1 MRLHGRPASPVHKEP
16 DPGFPCT
23 APPPLR
29 DQRRGSDVTPIRVG
43 GARLYVGL
51 PYGEGGLIAELLAGG
66 DVGYELSLD
75 PDVPIVVG
83 VYPMRP
89 VPRS

>member
-1 MRLHGRPASPVHKEP
+1 MHE
-16 DPGFPCT
+16 
-23 APPPLR
+23 LR
-29 DQRRGSDVTPIRVG
+29 RRFGIAGAEDDVTPIRVG
-43 GARLYVGL
+43 ASRLYVGL
-51 PYGEGGLIAELLAGG
+51 PAAEGRMMGELLSGG
-66 DVGYELSLD
+66 DVGYELSMD

>member
-1 MRLHGRPASPVHKEP
+1 MHE
-16 DPGFPCT
+16 
-23 APPPLR
+23 LR
-29 DQRRGSDVTPIRVG
+29 RRFGIWGGDDEVTPIRV
-43 GARLYVGL
+43 ADHTLFVGL
-51 PYGEGGLIAELLAGG
+51 PAAEGAMVGELLAGG

-75 PDVPIVVG
+75 PITPVIVG

>member
-1 MRLHGRPASPVHKEP
+1 MV
-16 DPGFPCT
+16 
-23 APPPLR
+23 
-29 DQRRGSDVTPIRVG
+29 
-43 GARLYVGL
+43 
-51 PYGEGGLIAELLAGG
+51 AELLSGG

-75 PDVPIVVG
+75 PGAPIVVG